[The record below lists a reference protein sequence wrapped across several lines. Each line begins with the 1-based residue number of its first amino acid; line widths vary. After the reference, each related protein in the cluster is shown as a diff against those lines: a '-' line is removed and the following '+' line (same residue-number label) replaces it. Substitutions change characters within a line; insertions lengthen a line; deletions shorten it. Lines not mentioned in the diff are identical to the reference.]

1 MHRSKNGMLLRA
13 KANASSRDKCDAIN
27 AVAPAMGKVRKVG
40 WPATLVWAVPAS
52 LFQIRLARRRT
63 RMAVAARL
71 AFRDSWGRLCIR
83 RRKRKHRERQQ
94 NQCRRADES
103 THNRKY
109 DRFRILHC
117 NSPVCPN
124 ILRKLIPGRT
134 DHNGMA
140 APGNVRIAGVYAS
153 RAAGGVTGISEITS
167 KTGISLPRD
176 NRRFGSSTAAPAMG
190 PARQLDT

>member
-1 MHRSKNGMLLRA
+1 
-13 KANASSRDKCDAIN
+13 
-27 AVAPAMGKVRKVG
+27 
-40 WPATLVWAVPAS
+40 
-52 LFQIRLARRRT
+52 
-63 RMAVAARL
+63 MAVAARL

-94 NQCRRADES
+94 NQCRRADEC

-124 ILRKLIPGRT
+124 ILRKPIPGRT

-140 APGNVRIAGVYAS
+140 APGNARITGVYAS

-176 NRRFGSSTAAPAMG
+176 NRRFGSLLTFGARSGHVRYSPNRYQIAALRRTSKGPIAASCPAEACINNADSSLGTQEMAVG
-190 PARQLDT
+190 SLEWALLVVAERVTD

>member
-1 MHRSKNGMLLRA
+1 
-13 KANASSRDKCDAIN
+13 
-27 AVAPAMGKVRKVG
+27 
-40 WPATLVWAVPAS
+40 
-52 LFQIRLARRRT
+52 
-63 RMAVAARL
+63 MAVAARL

-124 ILRKLIPGRT
+124 ILRKPIPGRT

-140 APGNVRIAGVYAS
+140 APGNVRITGVYAS
-153 RAAGGVTGISEITS
+153 RAAGGVTGISESASGSIDVLC
-167 KTGISLPRD
+167 GISRAWLCLDALGFRLWQGLARTIRGTMRCRKARATIPRD
-176 NRRFGSSTAAPAMG
+176 YPLFAALCHGLSCCFSRIIVLLHVHSTFNLNAADPHNADV
-190 PARQLDT
+190 R